1 MIRNPVVELMTPG
14 SSCSTSDASM
24 SSEESSKQV
33 PITPISVH
41 TRNKTRTET
50 TQTERA
56 PSSKKKK
63 KKKSPSICLLN
74 CRYEIIRKVSQK
86 FHLKEVGEND
96 NWNLYW
102 TDLSISI
109 ERCKEMKRFQRI
121 NHFPG
126 MLEICRKDLL
136 ARNLNRMLK
145 LFPKD
150 YNFFPKTWCLPA
162 DLGDALN
169 YSRLRKNK
177 TFILKPD
184 AGSQG
189 KGIFITKSL
198 KDLKPNEKLICQVYI
213 SRPFLIDG
221 YKFDLRVYT
230 LITSCDPLRIYIYD
244 EGLVRF
250 ATSRY
255 HEPTGVNSTNVF
267 MHLTNYA
274 VNKHSRTYNM
284 DDESGSKRK
293 LSWFNNYMRALGHDV
308 TRLWQRIDEV
318 IIKTIFSAVPIL
330 KHSYHACFPNHDLV
344 PACCELLGMD
354 ILLDR
359 HLSPQLLEVNHSP
372 SFHTDTI
379 LDTEV
384 KTNLLSDMFNML
396 NLEHCDKRKIIR
408 EDRRRV
414 QERLLRYHPKEN
426 EQSITSMKPNKPSF
440 IEYYRHEMAN
450 RGGYRLVYPDS
461 RTEHQYTKFLR
472 QTQGSLYSDTACS
485 NARQLAAAALR
496 DEIQFKQKEEASKR
510 VPQLNRQKN
519 SLDSRSNRPI
529 PISLVAAHHHHQN
542 HSSSFEPQTIIEA
555 EEKERL
561 ISLAHRDFLVK
572 SYGLVDHIYMI
583 LKQNGALRPADEKKY
598 NQMKAS
604 SINGMKKENGPQ
616 QPAIQ
621 NFLDFHNND
630 KTLQCGM
637 APLHIRP
644 DTPAVWEGS
653 NKAHVARTLNNGL
666 KIHSSMTREERNAR
680 NKPPMVS

>member
-1 MIRNPVVELMTPG
+1 MIKNISADVKTAATSSPSSESSVTSTEGIQVELI
-14 SSCSTSDASM
+14 
-24 SSEESSKQV
+24 Q
-33 PITPISVH
+33 PISIF
-41 TRNKTRTET
+41 TKNKTRTET
-50 TQTERA
+50 TQTERKVT
-56 PSSKKKK
+56 KKKRK
-63 KKKSPSICLLN
+63 NPSICLIN
-74 CRYEIIRKVSQK
+74 CRYDIIRRVAQK
-86 FHLKEVGEND
+86 FSLKEVAETE

-198 KDLKPNEKLICQVYI
+198 KDLKPTEKLICQVYI

-274 VNKHSRTYNM
+274 VNKHSRTYNQ

-308 TRLWQRIDEV
+308 TKLWQRIDEV
-318 IIKTIFSAVPIL
+318 IIKTVFSALPIL
-330 KHSYHACFPNHDLV
+330 RHSYHACFPNHDLV

-384 KTNLLSDMFNML
+384 KSNLISDMFNML
-396 NLEHCDKRKIIR
+396 NLANCDKRKILR

-414 QERLLRYHPKEN
+414 QERLLRPHPKEN
-426 EQSITSMKPNKPSF
+426 DSSVTCITNKMVKPTF
-440 IEYYRHEMAN
+440 GEYYRHEIAN
-450 RGGYRLVYPDS
+450 RGGYRLAYPDS
-461 RTEHQYTKFLR
+461 RTEHQYAKFLR
-472 QTQGSLYSDTACS
+472 QTQASLYCDTACS

-496 DEIQFKQKEEASKR
+496 DEIQVKQKEEAAKR
-510 VPQLNRQKN
+510 VPPNKHKSGRFVPYPITPQQISQK
-519 SLDSRSNRPI
+519 
-529 PISLVAAHHHHQN
+529 
-542 HSSSFEPQTIIEA
+542 SSFEPQTIVES

-561 ISLAHRDFLVK
+561 INLAHRDFLVK
-572 SYGLVDHIYMI
+572 SYGLVDHIYSL
-583 LKQNGALRPADEKKY
+583 LKQNKALRPADEKKY
-598 NQMKAS
+598 NIMK
-604 SINGMKKENGPQ
+604 SIHSDN
-616 QPAIQ
+616 IQ
-621 NFLDFHNND
+621 RCLSGKRHATIENFLDFRKPDNE
-630 KTLQCGM
+630 TLTCDM
-637 APLHIRP
+637 APLNVRP
-644 DTPAVWEGS
+644 ETPSVWEGS
-653 NKAHVARTLNNGL
+653 NKTHVARTLSNAV
-666 KIHSSMTREERNAR
+666 KIHSNINREERNAIR
-680 NKPPMVS
+680 SSAKPIYS